1 MKTFLSRLL
10 LLCAF
15 MLAMVSNAEIYQDLH
30 SFSLASGFP
39 SSNTDGAVPESALVL
54 SSNVHYGTTSQGG
67 VNGDGVVYSIHADGT
82 QFTNLHSFSPLSSGF
97 IGYNTDGAAPYST
110 LILSSNVLYGTASQG
125 GAGSGGSIFRMNTDG
140 SDFTNLYSF
149 PNFAGSPKAGVILSS
164 NVLYGTSSTG
174 GLNYG
179 SVFRIN
185 TDGSHFTNL
194 ISFYPGAT
202 NAAFAPTGGL
212 ILSEATLYGTTAGSS
227 GKSGGTIFSIGIN
240 GRGYTNLFYFQS
252 VGGESQSSTNDT
264 GGTPSDS
271 LTLVGDTLFGV
282 TPHGGTN
289 GNGVIFAIKTNGMN
303 FTNLHTF
310 SQIDNTTGTN
320 VEGYGPQ
327 CVLLPIGNT
336 LYGTAASGGP
346 TGYGTIFSI
355 NTDGSN
361 FTVVYTF
368 PDLLGPN
375 YVDLDGSGPV
385 GGLIV
390 SGTTLYGTST
400 LGGGYNGNVYSYD
413 LSPVVPPPVLTL
425 LSSAFAVLSWDSTMY
440 SLQSSTDLN
449 AGFATVSASSPYD
462 SIGGGSQQFFRL
474 KHK

>member
-1 MKTFLSRLL
+1 MAIR
-10 LLCAF
+10 
-15 MLAMVSNAEIYQDLH
+15 AEIYTDLH
-30 SFSLASGFP
+30 SFSLAAGFP
-39 SSNTDGAVPESALVL
+39 SSNADGSVPESALVL
-54 SSNVHYGTTSQGG
+54 SSNVLYGTTWQGG
-67 VNGDGVVYSIHADGT
+67 VNGNGVVFSINTDGT

-125 GAGSGGSIFRMNTDG
+125 GEGSGGSIFRMNTDG

-149 PNFAGSPKAGVILSS
+149 PNYAGTPKAGVILSS

-194 ISFYPGAT
+194 ISFYPSAT
-202 NAAFAPTGGL
+202 NAAFAPTGGV
-212 ILSEATLYGTTAGSS
+212 ILSGNKLYGTTAGSS
-227 GKSGGTIFSIGIN
+227 GQEGGTIFSIGIN
-240 GRGYTNLFYFQS
+240 GRGYTNLFYFQN
-252 VGGESQSSTNDT
+252 VGGESQSSTNTT

-271 LTLVGDTLFGV
+271 LTLVGDMLFGV

-289 GNGVIFAIKTNGMN
+289 GNGVIFAINTNGSG

-320 VEGYGPQ
+320 AEGYDPQ
-327 CVLLPIGNT
+327 CQLLVIGNA
-336 LYGTAASGGP
+336 LYGTAGSGGP

-355 NTDGSN
+355 NTDGSD

-368 PDLLGPN
+368 PDLLGTD
-375 YVDLDGSGPV
+375 YLDLDGAGPV
-385 GGLIV
+385 GGVIV

-400 LGGGYNGNVYSYD
+400 HGGGYGGNVYSYD
-413 LSPVVPPPVLTL
+413 LSPVVPPPVLTV
-425 LSSAFAVLSWDSTMY
+425 LSAAFAVVSWDFSKF

-449 AGFATVSASSPYD
+449 AGFTALSASSPYYL
-462 SIGGGSQQFFRL
+462 IGGGSQQFFRL
-474 KHK
+474 KHN